1 MPDWDEIFKEK
12 GRVFTDPH
20 QSMEEIAKL
29 FQNAGVMRVLDI
41 GCGTGRHLVYLA
53 KQGFSMFGFDVS
65 QKAIEMAEQWLA
77 EENLLANLIQY
88 RMEDGFPYED
98 MLFDAVISIQV
109 IHHNR
114 IHDIKSTVAEIERI
128 LRPGGYIF
136 ITVPVPPGNSV
147 PPEDDWDLKEVE
159 PGTYLPQRGPESGV
173 LHHYFTEEEIL
184 EVFSAF
190 RITKLYIDETRH
202 RCIFGTKN

>member
-1 MPDWDEIFKEK
+1 MPDWDDIFKEK
-12 GRVFTDPH
+12 GRVFANPH
-20 QSMEEIAKL
+20 RSMSEIAKL
-29 FQNAGVMRVLDI
+29 FESAGVMRILDI

-65 QKAIEMAEQWLA
+65 QRAIEMAEQWLTD
-77 EENLLANLIQY
+77 EGLPANLIQY
-88 RMEDGFPYED
+88 RMEDGFPYEN

-114 IHDIKSTVAEIERI
+114 IRDIKSTVAEIERV
-128 LRPGGYIF
+128 LRPGGYLF
-136 ITVPVPPGNSV
+136 ITVPVLQDGPV
-147 PPEDDWDLKEVE
+147 PPEDNWDLKEVE
-159 PGTYLPQRGPESGV
+159 PGTYLPQQGPESGV

-184 EVFSAF
+184 DVFSAF
-190 RITKLYIDETRH
+190 SITKLYIDETGH